1 MPLSN
6 LKQTV
11 VFVGGAGRS
20 GTHHLGRIL
29 GDHPQTKLRLEK
41 KLTFTPISQSIA
53 HNKFKS
59 KKVTLAL
66 RYLRL
71 CSKLTSKVVVEK
83 THPSV
88 WIFDQ
93 IVKELPGA
101 KLIAITRNPY
111 EVVASMKKHEGVQ
124 RWYKEVDITASNP
137 FLGITEANRSNFNNL
152 SSIEQFTHKWIAH
165 YEQVQKL
172 QNSFPNQVQSI
183 HFDNLIKNTQKT
195 YEGVCS
201 FIGLDQKQKLGVQS
215 DESRLLGH
223 RALQG
228 NDAKKVH
235 DVLEQSAVPKSMYK
249 LPSQ

>member
-1 MPLSN
+1 MPLSH
-6 LKQTV
+6 LEQTI

-41 KLTFTPISQSIA
+41 KLTFRPISQSIA
-53 HNKFKS
+53 HNEFKS
-59 KKVTLAL
+59 RKITLAL

-93 IVKELPGA
+93 ILDEMPCA
-101 KLIAITRNPY
+101 KMIAITRSPY

-124 RWYKEVDITASNP
+124 RWYDEVDITTSNP
-137 FLGITEANRSNFNNL
+137 FLGITKANKSNFNNL

-165 YEQVQKL
+165 YKQIQEL
-172 QNSFPNQVQSI
+172 QNRFPNQVLSI
-183 HFDNLIKNTQKT
+183 HFDGLIKNTQET
-195 YEGVCS
+195 YDEVCS
-201 FIGLDQKQKLGVQS
+201 FIGLNQKHKLSVQS

-228 NDAKKVH
+228 NDAKKVR
-235 DVLEQSAVPKSMYK
+235 DVLEQCAVPKSMYK
-249 LPSQ
+249 